1 MTINASA
8 IQHVDPLPPFNL
20 DAMIEPGVYG
30 AAPFV
35 KEYCVMEASALR
47 YIGPDDCE
55 MNAQVFTFAAEA
67 IQARRMAPSAT
78 PVMAVPAGL
87 SPIEHFNAGV
97 YAESPLEQECM
108 VLIIELNHKA

>member
-8 IQHVDPLPPFNL
+8 IQHADPLPL
-20 DAMIEPGVYG
+20 QIRRVIEPGVYG

-55 MNAQVFTFAAEA
+55 MNTQVFTFAAEA

-78 PVMAVPAGL
+78 PVRAVPAGL
-87 SPIEHFNAGV
+87 SPIVHFNAGV
-97 YAESPLEQECM
+97 YAESPLDRS
-108 VLIIELNHKA
+108 AWF